1 MTDKIKLKTKIK
13 AKDKPKDE
21 QRTFF
26 YMASCNVI
34 FIRDDQQR
42 QRDINI
48 LVQTSTL
55 NITKA
60 DLSEMNKLAVS
71 RIVTEH
77 DIPPTDVKDV
87 VFLNLACLGHM
98 TEEEFHGSTEEPT
111 KQ

>member
-1 MTDKIKLKTKIK
+1 MTDKVKIKNKTK
-13 AKDKPKDE
+13 AKNKPKDE
-21 QRTFF
+21 QRSFF

-34 FIRDDQQR
+34 FIREDQQR

-48 LVQTSTL
+48 LVQTATL

-77 DIPPTDVKDV
+77 DVAPTDVKDV

-98 TEEEFHGSTEEPT
+98 TEEEFHGSIQEPT